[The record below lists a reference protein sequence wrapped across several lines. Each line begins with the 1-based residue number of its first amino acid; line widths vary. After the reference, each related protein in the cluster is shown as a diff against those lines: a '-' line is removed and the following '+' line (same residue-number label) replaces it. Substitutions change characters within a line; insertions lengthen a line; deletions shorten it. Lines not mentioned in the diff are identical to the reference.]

1 MKKILWLLL
10 LFLPLTS
17 EAAFDLHDALDNL
30 GLEYGED
37 DASYKQQQND
47 AIDAALDSFFEEGYA
62 KPRSLSPLSKEAL
75 SDTRPKYLVGSQ
87 SDYYQQKLAGDS
99 GDLTRFIQKLINGLT
114 GIVAAIAIY
123 FIVLNAFNLVTAF
136 GDSDRISKAKSG
148 LTWSGVGFLL
158 MVFAYVIVKT
168 IMFITFSGEM
178 AREAEEQKK
187 VEIVTTPAP
196 EIRPPAAAE
205 LPPTSNEQLYTIDP
219 VDNGGQIVPDD
230 ENSPRTQNELSSTE
244 NSSAGGGQGGEPGVG
259 DDIPPRQ

>member
-1 MKKILWLLL
+1 MMKKILWLLL

-17 EAAFDLHDALDNL
+17 EAAFNLHDSLENL
-30 GLEYGED
+30 GVSD
-37 DASYKQQQND
+37 
-47 AIDAALDSFFEEGYA
+47 
-62 KPRSLSPLSKEAL
+62 KPQ
-75 SDTRPKYLVGSQ
+75 YLVTQELNSLEREQAKLGGDQ
-87 SDYYQQKLAGDS
+87 EVYYGDQR
-99 GDLTRFIQKLINGLT
+99 DLTKFIQKFINGLT